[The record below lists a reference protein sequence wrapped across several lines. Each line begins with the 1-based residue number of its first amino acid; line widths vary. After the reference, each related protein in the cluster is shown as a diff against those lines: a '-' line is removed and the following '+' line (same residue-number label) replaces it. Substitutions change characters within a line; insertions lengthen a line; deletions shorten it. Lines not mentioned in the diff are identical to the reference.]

1 MSDEADPDGRPGPA
15 AAGLVEHFFRHEYG
29 RLVAQL
35 ANKVGVRHVELVEDA
50 VQSALIA
57 ALTAWVAQ
65 GLPRDPGAWLYRAAC
80 NHLVGALREDARRLR
95 ILESAARDLEC
106 AAEAPAATHFAGEV
120 RDDLLRMLFV
130 CCDDTIPRDSRLVL
144 ALKTLCGFSTS
155 EIALR
160 LFTSEANVHKR
171 LQRARDR
178 LRESSADHLTSPP
191 FEGLRMRL
199 ASVHEVIYLL
209 FNEGYL
215 AAHAESA
222 IRRELCDEA
231 LRLAALLAEHPVGA
245 VPETFALLAL
255 MHFHAA
261 RFAARV
267 DGSGGLLLLEEQDRR
282 LWDHERMRV
291 GAEWLARSASGD
303 AFSRYHAE
311 AGIAAEHCFASS
323 FAETRWKEIASLYEM
338 LERSAPSPLHMM
350 NRAVAVAEWQGAS
363 AALALLDGM
372 VPPTWLEGSYL
383 WDAVL
388 GDLHRRAGHV
398 EAFQR
403 HRARALSAAPTDAV
417 RELLRHRLSD
427 ALGGATDDRRPR

>member
-1 MSDEADPDGRPGPA
+1 MSGRPAPT
-15 AAGLVEHFFRHEYG
+15 AGLVEHFFRHEYG

-35 ANKVGVRHVELVEDA
+35 AHRVGVRHIELVEDA
-50 VQSALIA
+50 VQSALVA
-57 ALTAWVAQ
+57 ALTTWVAKE
-65 GLPRDPGAWLYRAAC
+65 LPRDPGAWLYRVAC
-80 NHLVGALREDARRLR
+80 NHLVGALRRGAGRRQ
-95 ILESAARDLEC
+95 ILERDADDIARA
-106 AAEAPAATHFAGEV
+106 AAEDPATMHFAGEV

-130 CCDDTIPRDSRLVL
+130 CCDEAIPRESRLVL
-144 ALKTLCGFSTS
+144 ALKTLCGFSAA

-160 LFTSEANVHKR
+160 LFTSEANVYKR
-171 LQRARDR
+171 LERARDR

-191 FEGLRMRL
+191 LEALRTRL
-199 ASVHEVIYLL
+199 ASVHEVLYLL

-215 AAHAESA
+215 SAHVESA

-255 MHFHAA
+255 MHLHAA
-261 RFAARV
+261 RFVARV

-282 LWDHERMRV
+282 LWDHARMGI
-291 GAEWLARSASGD
+291 GAEWLARSASGG

-311 AGIAAEHCFASS
+311 AGIAAEHCFAPS
-323 FAETRWKEIASLYEM
+323 FRETRWKEIADLYAM
-338 LERSAPSPLHMM
+338 LEQVAPSPLHTM
-350 NRAVAVAEWQGAS
+350 NRAVAVAEWQGPA

-388 GDLHRRAGHV
+388 GDLHRRVGHI

-417 RELLRHRLSD
+417 RGLLRRRWSD
-427 ALGGATDDRRPR
+427 ALGAVTNDRRQR

>member
-1 MSDEADPDGRPGPA
+1 MRDEPDPGVQPDP

-35 ANKVGVRHVELVEDA
+35 ARKVGVRHIELVEDA
-50 VQSALIA
+50 VQSVLAA
-57 ALTAWVAQ
+57 ALTAWVAK
-65 GLPRDPGAWLYRAAC
+65 GLPGDPGAWLYRVAC
-80 NHLVGALREDARRLR
+80 NHLIGAIRTDAGRLQL
-95 ILESAARDLEC
+95 LESAADEIAR
-106 AAEAPAATHFAGEV
+106 AAADDPATTYFAGEV

-130 CCDDTIPRDSRLVL
+130 CCDEGIPRESRLVL
-144 ALKTLCGFSTS
+144 ALKTLCGFSTA

-178 LRESSADHLTSPP
+178 LRESADQLMSPP
-191 FEGLRMRL
+191 LEALRTRL
-199 ASVHEVIYLL
+199 ASVHEVLYLL

-215 AAHAESA
+215 SAHAESA
-222 IRRELCDEA
+222 IRRDLCDEA
-231 LRLAALLAEHPVGA
+231 LRLATLLAEHSVGA

-255 MHFHAA
+255 MHLHAA
-261 RFAARV
+261 RFAARI

-282 LWDHERMRV
+282 LWEHEQMRV

-311 AGIAAEHCFASS
+311 AGIAAEHCFAAS
-323 FAETRWKEIASLYEM
+323 FAETRWEEIASLYEM
-338 LERSAPSPLHMM
+338 LERNAPSPLHTL
-350 NRAVAVAEWQGAS
+350 NRAVAVAEWKGAT

-372 VPPTWLEGSYL
+372 LPPTWLEGSYL

-403 HRARALSAAPTDAV
+403 HRAHALSAAPTDAV
-417 RELLRHRLSD
+417 RELLRRRLTASFPS
-427 ALGGATDDRRPR
+427 A

>member
-1 MSDEADPDGRPGPA
+1 
-15 AAGLVEHFFRHEYG
+15 VEHFFRHEYG
-29 RLVAQL
+29 RLLAQL
-35 ANKVGVRHVELVEDA
+35 AHKVGVRHIELVEDA
-50 VQSALIA
+50 VQSALA
-57 ALTAWVAQ
+57 SALTAWVAD
-65 GLPRDPGAWLYRAAC
+65 GLPHDPGAWLYRAAC
-80 NHLVGALREDARRLR
+80 NHLIGALRKDADRLR
-95 ILESAARDLEC
+95 ILERAAQDLVRAGEV
-106 AAEAPAATHFAGEV
+106 PAATHFAGEV
-120 RDDLLRMLFV
+120 RDDLLRMLFA
-130 CCDDTIPRDSRLVL
+130 CCDDSIPRESRLVL
-144 ALKTLCGFSTS
+144 ALKTLCGFSTA

-178 LRESSADHLTSPP
+178 LRETSADHLTSPP
-191 FEGLRMRL
+191 LETLGTRL
-199 ASVHEVIYLL
+199 ASVHEVLYLL

-215 AAHAESA
+215 STRAESA

-231 LRLAALLAEHPVGA
+231 LRLATLLAEHRVGA

-255 MHFHAA
+255 MHLHAA

-282 LWDHERMRV
+282 LWDQERMRV
-291 GAEWLARSASGD
+291 GAEWLARSASGE

-311 AGIAAEHCFASS
+311 AGIAAEHCFAPS
-323 FAETRWKEIASLYEM
+323 FHETRWQEIADLYAM
-338 LERSAPSPLHMM
+338 LEHVAPSPLHTM
-350 NRAVAVAEWQGAS
+350 NRAVAVAEWQGAA
-363 AALALLDGM
+363 AALALLEGM

-388 GDLHRRAGHV
+388 GDLHRRGGHI

-417 RELLRHRLSD
+417 RELLRRRLSESP
-427 ALGGATDDRRPR
+427 GSTTDDRRLR

>member
-80 NHLVGALREDARRLR
+80 NHLIGALREDARRLR
-95 ILESAARDLEC
+95 ILESAARDLER

-130 CCDDTIPRDSRLVL
+130 CCDDTIPRDSRPVL

-178 LRESSADHLTSPP
+178 LRESSVDHLTSPP
-191 FEGLRMRL
+191 LEGLRNERFQTGSVWAYPCLRGSTRGCRVASRL
-199 ASVHEVIYLL
+199 A
-209 FNEGYL
+209 FG
-215 AAHAESA
+215 HAVA
-222 IRRELCDEA
+222 RAGRHGPRTPHPHA
-231 LRLAALLAEHPVGA
+231 LRCRHHRWEPGRSEYGRIPLRPCPPLATPPRH
-245 VPETFALLAL
+245 
-255 MHFHAA
+255 
-261 RFAARV
+261 
-267 DGSGGLLLLEEQDRR
+267 GS
-282 LWDHERMRV
+282 
-291 GAEWLARSASGD
+291 ATLAR
-303 AFSRYHAE
+303 
-311 AGIAAEHCFASS
+311 
-323 FAETRWKEIASLYEM
+323 
-338 LERSAPSPLHMM
+338 
-350 NRAVAVAEWQGAS
+350 
-363 AALALLDGM
+363 
-372 VPPTWLEGSYL
+372 
-383 WDAVL
+383 
-388 GDLHRRAGHV
+388 
-398 EAFQR
+398 
-403 HRARALSAAPTDAV
+403 RARP
-417 RELLRHRLSD
+417 
-427 ALGGATDDRRPR
+427 